1 VRCLVTGASGFV
13 GHHLCAELRGRGH
26 SLVSLGTDEGSDCR
40 VDVCDRDG
48 VVAALRETHPAAVYH
63 LAAVAYVPR
72 ANAEPELADE
82 VNRGGTANVLDA
94 AADVGART
102 LVVSTG
108 AVYGR
113 VPSARMPITEDFDLD
128 PADAYARSKVAAERE
143 CIDRAEDQEI
153 VRVRP
158 FNLTGPG
165 QSGEYVCSDFAAR
178 IAEAEEHGRE
188 ARLCVGDLSSERDF
202 SDVRDAVRGYALVLE
217 RGVAGEAYNICSGR
231 AVAISHVLE
240 LLISQA
246 RVKVQVETEKGR
258 MRPGE
263 VKRSYG
269 SAAKLERGFGWERD
283 YALERTLGDLLE
295 DWRARLSS
303 SASRARS

>member
-1 VRCLVTGASGFV
+1 
-13 GHHLCAELRGRGH
+13 
-26 SLVSLGTDEGSDCR
+26 
-40 VDVCDRDG
+40 
-48 VVAALRETHPAAVYH
+48 
-63 LAAVAYVPR
+63 
-72 ANAEPELADE
+72 
-82 VNRGGTANVLDA
+82 
-94 AADVGART
+94 
-102 LVVSTG
+102 
-108 AVYGR
+108 
-113 VPSARMPITEDFDLD
+113 MPITEDFDLD

>member
-1 VRCLVTGASGFV
+1 VVKCLVTGASGFV
-13 GHHLCAELRGRGH
+13 GSHLCAELEGRGH
-26 SLVSLGTDEGSDCR
+26 TVVSLGTDEGSDCR

-48 VVAALRETHPAAVYH
+48 VAAALRETEPAAVYH

-72 ANAEPELADE
+72 ANAEPELADD

-113 VPSARMPITEDFDLD
+113 VPAERMPITEDFDLD

-143 CIDRAEDQEI
+143 CIERAEGQEI
-153 VRVRP
+153 IRVRP

-165 QSGEYVCSDFAAR
+165 QSGEYVCSDFASQ
-178 IAEAEEHGRE
+178 IAEAEVGGRE
-188 ARLCVGDLSSERDF
+188 ACISVGDLSSERDF
-202 SDVRDAVRGYALVLE
+202 SDVRDAVRAYSLALE
-217 RGVAGEAYNICSGR
+217 CGVAGEAYNICSSTP
-231 AVAISHVLE
+231 VAISSVLE
-240 LLISQA
+240 MLVSLA
-246 RVKVQVETEKGR
+246 RVKVRVESETGR

-269 SAAKLERGFGWERD
+269 SAAKLERAVGWKQS
-283 YALERTLGDLLE
+283 YALEKTLGDLLD
-295 DWRARLSS
+295 DWRSRLSS
-303 SASRARS
+303 SSAGA